1 MSELQCESFTVHFR
15 DGTAVDYPKTEHQEF
30 VWSMSPAGD
39 LIIYEKQYHQTLSAV
54 IKDARIAAYANGVW
68 EKVLLLPEDLR
79 TEDERIADEEAD
91 ASADASCLAIMVA

>member
-1 MSELQCESFTVHFR
+1 MAELECESFTVHFR
-15 DGTAVDYPKTEHQEF
+15 DGTAIDYPKTEHQEF

-68 EKVLLLPEDLR
+68 GQVLLMDQR
-79 TEDERIADEEAD
+79 TEVEKTADEEAD
-91 ASADASCLAIMVA
+91 ASRPLEEVA